1 MKYIIVAS
9 DEPYIRKHVDDLLRH
24 INQDVIAIVKV
35 NHKLNIKNILLA
47 MTIYS
52 FKQKLNMFSN
62 SLMSISKKYSIP
74 FHKVDHV
81 NSEYFISLL
90 NNYNPDIVIYKAHQI
105 VKEELVQKYF
115 FLSSHGSL
123 LPKYR
128 GGFSIF
134 WQFMN
139 DDQEFGMSIMRLDK
153 GLDTGN
159 VLSQESYIR
168 NPGEN
173 LPFVYQKI
181 FDLATIQILKTLKSI
196 EDKKV
201 MPIKLKGEPSFYKS
215 PKIKDIIRFWF
226 RKKRIIPKPVPS
238 KSIPKKSLKVK
249 IKNYEKKYEPDIRR
263 LCVDTAFFGNSFQA
277 FIEDPNIYADFA
289 TDLLNYF
296 PESCFVATVRDKRDN
311 GGEKV
316 VGYLIGCL
324 DSRKYYTQLK
334 SQTNRLLLKKFLT
347 GRYKI
352 TFRTLRYLFLSALHL
367 FFKAIDRPYEY
378 PANLHIGID
387 MNYRSLGIG
396 RKLMDSFHRYVK
408 DSNIDKIH
416 INTTTG
422 HQAAIKFYEKLGYKI
437 HNNKKSFLWS
447 KMAKRRIDDVI
458 YVKDLNE

>member
-9 DEPYIRKHVDDLLRH
+9 DEPYIRKHVDDLLSH
-24 INQDVIAIVKV
+24 ISKDVKAVVKV
-35 NHKLNIKNILLA
+35 NHKINVKNILLA
-47 MTIYS
+47 LTIYS
-52 FKQKLNMFSN
+52 FRQKLNMFSN
-62 SLMSISKKYSIP
+62 NLRSISRKYSVP

-90 NNYNPDIVIYKAHQI
+90 NNYDPDIVIYKAHQI
-105 VKEELVQKYF
+105 VKQDLVEKYY

-168 NPGEN
+168 NIGEN

-181 FDLATIQILKTLKSI
+181 FDLATTQILKTLKDI
-196 EDKKV
+196 EDNRAK
-201 MPIKLKGEPSFYKS
+201 PIKLKGEPSFYKS

-226 RKKRIIPKPVPS
+226 RKKRIIPIHDPTR
-238 KSIPKKSLKVK
+238 SIPMKDLNVK
-249 IKNYEKKYEPDIRR
+249 IRNFEKKDESDIRR
-263 LCVDTAFFGNSFQA
+263 LCVATAFFGNSFQA

-289 TDLLNYF
+289 TDLLYYS
-296 PESCFVATVRDKRDN
+296 PESCFVAIVEEN
-311 GGEKV
+311 GEEKV
-316 VGYLIGCL
+316 IGYLIGCL

-334 SQTNRLLLKKFLT
+334 SQTNWLLLKKLLT
-347 GRYKI
+347 GKYKI
-352 TFRTLRYLFLSALHL
+352 TFKTLRYLFLSALHL
-367 FFKAIDRPYEY
+367 FFKAIERPYDY

-387 MNYRSLGIG
+387 VNYRSLGVG
-396 RKLMDSFHRYVK
+396 KKLMAKFHKYVK
-408 DSNIDKIH
+408 YNNVNKIH

-422 HQAAIKFYEKLGYKI
+422 HQLAIKFYEKLGYKI
-437 HNNKKSFLWS
+437 HSEKKSFLWS
-447 KMAKRRIDDVI
+447 RMAKRRIDDVI